1 MISLIMAP
9 KDVDL
14 KVAMIKDKKTKDEI
28 LAHIANLGF
37 VKGAKVRV
45 VFKNDGN
52 LIVKIKDSRLA
63 LGKDIAKKI
72 IVEEL

>member
-1 MISLIMAP
+1 MAP

-45 VFKNDGN
+45 VFENDGN
-52 LIVKIKDSRLA
+52 LIVKIKDSRVA

>member
-1 MISLIMAP
+1 MAP

-45 VFKNDGN
+45 VFENDGN

-72 IVEEL
+72 IVEEV

>member
-1 MISLIMAP
+1 MAP
-9 KDVDL
+9 KDADL

-45 VFKNDGN
+45 VFENDGN

-63 LGKDIAKKI
+63 LGKDIAKKM

>member
-45 VFKNDGN
+45 VFENDGN
-52 LIVKIKDSRLA
+52 LIFKIKDSRLA

>member
-14 KVAMIKDKKTKDEI
+14 KIATIKDKKTKDEI

-45 VFKNDGN
+45 VFENDGN
-52 LIVKIKDSRLA
+52 LIVKIKDSRVA

>member
-1 MISLIMAP
+1 MAP

-14 KVAMIKDKKTKDEI
+14 KVATIKDKKTKDEI

-45 VFKNDGN
+45 VFENDGN
-52 LIVKIKDSRLA
+52 LIVKIKDSRVA

>member
-45 VFKNDGN
+45 VFENDGN
-52 LIVKIKDSRLA
+52 LIVKIKDSRVA

>member
-45 VFKNDGN
+45 VFENDGN

>member
-1 MISLIMAP
+1 MAP

-45 VFKNDGN
+45 VFENDGN

>member
-28 LAHIANLGF
+28 LVHIANLGF

-45 VFKNDGN
+45 VFENDGN
-52 LIVKIKDSRLA
+52 LIVKIKDSRVA

>member
-1 MISLIMAP
+1 MAP

-14 KVAMIKDKKTKDEI
+14 KIATIKDKKTKDEI

-45 VFKNDGN
+45 VFENDGN
-52 LIVKIKDSRLA
+52 LIVKIKDSRVA

>member
-1 MISLIMAP
+1 MAP

>member
-14 KVAMIKDKKTKDEI
+14 KVATIKDKKTKDEI

-45 VFKNDGN
+45 VFENDGN
-52 LIVKIKDSRLA
+52 LIVKIKDSRVA

>member
-1 MISLIMAP
+1 MAP

-14 KVAMIKDKKTKDEI
+14 KVDMIKDKKTKDEI

-45 VFKNDGN
+45 VFENDGN

>member
-1 MISLIMAP
+1 MAP

-45 VFKNDGN
+45 VFENDGN

-63 LGKDIAKKI
+63 LGKDIAKKM